1 MRRILAKEGF
11 QVCLLDEFR
20 TSSLYPSCQN
30 GKVEMF
36 KKVRTLFASSF
47 VMFAVKLTGLYWYF
61 RKTELRWCSFLTD
74 CFKLTEEQCSSLMID
89 EVFNNLPVIQW
100 SNVTKLIAES
110 IKCYHDTLEN
120 TKVFNNIV
128 TSLESIYQKT
138 KNNTTLASLFDKKFA
153 SRIIK
158 FQTEELKK
166 SNRTQGHRN
175 ATLITSQ
182 CNDEYYDEL
191 MSCSKSHKTLEER
204 EDSEDQGNGEID
216 EAEFPSDLTFDHH
229 PQRTTDYFLLH
240 DGSSE
245 EVDKQ
250 SDDGDWIIG
259 NFNNPAS
266 LSDIKHLISFHR
278 SLNDINIFDENID
291 ESLTK
296 YFGVELHKVNPPD
309 DLKSALKLCTDFLI
323 QATEQDDGVD
333 LHMVH
338 ILTQLLPVFV
348 AGSHDSLIEDSYV
361 HRYLAPIF
369 QSIYSMDKKFTVR
382 WANGTLNGD
391 LTSKPGFQVFS
402 RIINIRCIVIV
413 AAFKHKPRNSAVESD
428 FIKLG
433 KQMKLNHFILVKGIG
448 YDPE

>member
-1 MRRILAKEGF
+1 
-11 QVCLLDEFR
+11 
-20 TSSLYPSCQN
+20 
-30 GKVEMF
+30 
-36 KKVRTLFASSF
+36 
-47 VMFAVKLTGLYWYF
+47 
-61 RKTELRWCSFLTD
+61 
-74 CFKLTEEQCSSLMID
+74 
-89 EVFNNLPVIQW
+89 
-100 SNVTKLIAES
+100 
-110 IKCYHDTLEN
+110 
-120 TKVFNNIV
+120 
-128 TSLESIYQKT
+128 
-138 KNNTTLASLFDKKFA
+138 
-153 SRIIK
+153 
-158 FQTEELKK
+158 
-166 SNRTQGHRN
+166 
-175 ATLITSQ
+175 
-182 CNDEYYDEL
+182 

-204 EDSEDQGNGEID
+204 EDSEDQENGEID

-250 SDDGDWIIG
+250 SDDGLKK
-259 NFNNPAS
+259 NPAS
-266 LSDIKHLISFHR
+266 LSDIKHL

-296 YFGVELHKVNPPD
+296 YFGVELHKVVMSDISFNCYRPHKPNQSHAWCLEIAENPPD

-323 QATEQDDGVD
+323 QATEQDNGVD

-361 HRYLAPIF
+361 HHYLAPIL

-433 KQMKLNHFILVKGIG
+433 KQMKLNLWADMSRRKFKHICNG
-448 YDPE
+448 YAISSHISNGEAIKDYFM

>member
-1 MRRILAKEGF
+1 
-11 QVCLLDEFR
+11 
-20 TSSLYPSCQN
+20 
-30 GKVEMF
+30 
-36 KKVRTLFASSF
+36 
-47 VMFAVKLTGLYWYF
+47 
-61 RKTELRWCSFLTD
+61 
-74 CFKLTEEQCSSLMID
+74 
-89 EVFNNLPVIQW
+89 
-100 SNVTKLIAES
+100 
-110 IKCYHDTLEN
+110 
-120 TKVFNNIV
+120 
-128 TSLESIYQKT
+128 
-138 KNNTTLASLFDKKFA
+138 
-153 SRIIK
+153 
-158 FQTEELKK
+158 
-166 SNRTQGHRN
+166 
-175 ATLITSQ
+175 
-182 CNDEYYDEL
+182 

-259 NFNNPAS
+259 NFN
-266 LSDIKHLISFHR
+266 
-278 SLNDINIFDENID
+278 
-291 ESLTK
+291 
-296 YFGVELHKVNPPD
+296 NPPD

-433 KQMKLNHFILVKGIG
+433 KQMKLNLWADMSRRKFKHICNG
-448 YDPE
+448 YAISSHISNGEAIKDYFM